1 MDQLPKIYAE
11 NPEMIRGE
19 NQYSPELPPVRSK
32 DQEGDTD
39 MAEENKNNGKDL
51 GYPLEHVKKQHSSPS
66 NKSNKAPVA

>member
-39 MAEENKNNGKDL
+39 MAEENKNNG
-51 GYPLEHVKKQHSSPS
+51 YQLEHVKKQHSSPS

>member
-1 MDQLPKIYAE
+1 MDFLPKIFAE
-11 NPEMIRGE
+11 NPEEIRGE

-39 MAEENKNNGKDL
+39 MAEENKNNG
-51 GYPLEHVKKQHSSPS
+51 YQLELVKKQHSSPS